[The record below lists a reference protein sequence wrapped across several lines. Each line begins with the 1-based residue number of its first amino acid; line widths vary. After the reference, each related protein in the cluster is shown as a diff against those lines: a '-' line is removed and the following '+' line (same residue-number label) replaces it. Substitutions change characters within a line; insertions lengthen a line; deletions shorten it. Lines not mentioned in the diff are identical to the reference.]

1 MAFGSAGKMLFK
13 AFLGEGFEQT
23 LKAGTRKGAKFVT
36 GVNPKQLG
44 LISSTPNVT
53 KFYNNLSEA
62 DGSLLKQ
69 WNSIGD
75 LNTADGKRIGTVND
89 FNNQVVHAIE
99 DDAVDGYENVLGMIE
114 SAEEAVGLYN
124 RNQMQPTVDASLR
137 SPQLAG
143 ANPVQQQ
150 GFRRQDNARVKEL
163 SKGKLPDRVT
173 SASANVT
180 LEPLQDNPNVFMSS
194 NQADRDLIPWE
205 ISPENV
211 ETLQGMGAKL
221 ASPMKKQQHHELMKG
236 LFSQYIIRAKEL
248 GTELDVTNLGF
259 LARDDGFDLGD
270 KFKAMFFADKL
281 PHDEMHRYAIAEGIQ
296 PSGAGLDTAKYQI
309 QTIDNIDQLT
319 KEFVQDI
326 KEIAI
331 PMREEMK
338 YFQEAWEQIP
348 ESERLE
354 LIRLRLAR
362 KAAGKKGSPAYKEA
376 EKVYKAFKNEI
387 LERLNRGAGEIAE
400 DTKAKKEAID
410 DHFAT
415 ERYRQLGG

>member
-36 GVNPKQLG
+36 GVKPKQLG

-75 LNTADGKRIGTVND
+75 LSTADGKRIGTVND

-114 SAEEAVGLYN
+114 SAEDAIGLYN
-124 RNQMQPTVDASLR
+124 RNQQQPTVDASLR

-143 ANPVQQQ
+143 ADPVQQQ
-150 GFRRQDNARVKEL
+150 GFRRQDNARVREL
-163 SKGKLPDRVT
+163 SKGKDADRVT

-194 NQADRDLIPWE
+194 NQADKDLIPWE

-221 ASPMKKQQHHELMKG
+221 ASPLKKQQHHELMKG

-248 GTELDVTNLGF
+248 GTELDVTNLGL

-270 KFKAMFFADKL
+270 KFKAMFFADDI
-281 PHDEMHRYAIAEGIQ
+281 PHSQMHKYAIAEDLQ
-296 PSGAGLDTAKYQI
+296 PSGAGLDSAKYHI

-319 KEFVQDI
+319 KEFVEDI

-348 ESERLE
+348 EAERLE

-362 KAAGKKGSPAYKEA
+362 RAAGKKGSPAYKEA
-376 EKVYKAFKNEI
+376 EKVYRAFKDELI
-387 LERLNRGAGEIAE
+387 ERVQRGAGEIAE

>member
-36 GVNPKQLG
+36 GVKPKQLG

-75 LNTADGKRIGTVND
+75 LSTADGKRIGTVND

-114 SAEEAVGLYN
+114 SAEDAIGLYN
-124 RNQMQPTVDASLR
+124 RNQQQPTVDASLR

-143 ANPVQQQ
+143 VDPVQQQ
-150 GFRRQDNARVKEL
+150 GFRRQDNARVREL
-163 SKGKLPDRVT
+163 SKGKAADRVT

-194 NQADRDLIPWE
+194 NQADKDLIPWE

-221 ASPMKKQQHHELMKG
+221 ASPLKKQQHHELMKG

-248 GTELDVTNLGF
+248 GTELDVTNLGL

-270 KFKAMFFADKL
+270 KFKAMFFADDI
-281 PHDEMHRYAIAEGIQ
+281 PHSQMHKYAIAEDLQ
-296 PSGAGLDTAKYQI
+296 PSGAGLDSAKYHI

-319 KEFVQDI
+319 KEFIQDI

-348 ESERLE
+348 EAERLE

-362 KAAGKKGSPAYKEA
+362 RAAGKKGSPAYKEA
-376 EKVYKAFKNEI
+376 EKVYRAFKDELI
-387 LERLNRGAGEIAE
+387 ERVQRGAGEIAE